1 MLKAGLTEQSTKW
14 SNASSLIER
23 KINREN
29 KEKWSEVAEK
39 RFERWKMLVE
49 SDEAISLD
57 DIMSA
62 YQMDI
67 NILKHTL
74 DQDEAEFTHLA
85 DHKEWLDIIQS
96 VDNGSY
102 NQTEIEVNKDILFFH
117 FVKPFLKAAKAKLKE
132 KLENNF
138 RIGQYEE
145 LMKNFH
151 PDVEI
156 QLLTNLADALAS
168 ISSRTIILELNV
180 ARVTGQLQGETSED
194 RASYYNEVML
204 NDLSY
209 IKAIREEYVVLTRM
223 LATKTRF
230 WIDNV
235 YEILSRYHQDKELL
249 SEQFHNG
256 QTLGPITGID
266 TGSNVS
272 DSHKR
277 GKTVAILSF
286 DSGIKIVYKPRSLEI
301 DEQFNRFIQFLNS
314 KGFTRDLK
322 TVQTLNRQTYG
333 WTEFI
338 TYTECQNK
346 QQVEHFY
353 WRIGAYLAVLYAMNA
368 VDFHHQNLIAHGEYP
383 VLIDLES
390 LLHNNSSYSDD
401 SAFSKAHDRIERS
414 VLRVGL
420 LPRKI
425 GSKQGIEGI
434 DLSALGAQEGQVS
447 PHKTT
452 VIVDRNKDTV
462 HIKEQNYPIPVS
474 FHRPK
479 LNGKMENAAH
489 YQKSLILGFEEI
501 YRFFINHKKEIN
513 AQMDLFKGISVRQI
527 LRGTARYANLLRISL
542 HPDFMRD
549 GLDREMILDKLWL
562 DTKLNPHLRKIVLHE
577 KRDLFVG
584 DIPYFISK
592 PEHTHLWD
600 SQGSCIS
607 NFFGRSALEETKLKI
622 NNLNKIDFQEQVS
635 FIRTAFLVLSH
646 PGEKDKTLKRTDASL
661 SVATQDSLDEA
672 IKIGT
677 YLADRAIEGEQGGRK
692 DLSWIGSFVD
702 NMREDQ
708 FKISP
713 ANSTLYE
720 GVAGISLF
728 FGYLGYITK
737 DSRFTDISRQALVPV
752 QKSLSTSKDISA
764 FGGISSYLYVLDH
777 LSVLWGERDII
788 EKELEP
794 ALERLQ
800 LFISKDQ
807 NNDILTGAAG
817 TAIVLKNL
825 YRRFHDEKIMSLIIK
840 CGDQLIG
847 NMSRMSKGAGWRVPA
862 NPAPASGFAHG
873 ASGISWALYEI
884 YDATKEKKYKE
895 AADQGLEFE
904 RSLFIPELNNWA
916 DIRLEN
922 GEYRNVNF
930 TAWCN
935 GAAGIGLS
943 RALISAYNQQD
954 IVKEEAITAVQTLLK
969 NGFGQNHCLCHGD
982 LGNLEI
988 LKIISE
994 KLGREEMVDKVMS
1007 LSLQILKDIRTRGY
1021 VTGFEKH
1028 NESPSLMMGYSGIGL
1043 GLLKIYSPDKVP
1055 SILMLQSPKDLKL

>member
-1 MLKAGLTEQSTKW
+1 MFILKAGLTEQSTKW
-14 SNASSLIER
+14 SSASSLIER
-23 KINREN
+23 KISREN
-29 KEKWSEVAEK
+29 KGNWSEASEK
-39 RFERWKMLVE
+39 RFERWRMLVE
-49 SDEAISLD
+49 SDEAIRLE
-57 DIMSA
+57 DILSA
-62 YQMDI
+62 YHM
-67 NILKHTL
+67 NIDVLKNTL
-74 DQDEAEFTHLA
+74 DQDQTEFAHPA
-85 DHKEWLDIIQS
+85 DHQEWLGIIQS
-96 VDNGSY
+96 VNSGAY
-102 NQTEIEVNKDILFFH
+102 EQTEIEVNKDILFFH
-117 FVKPFLKAAKAKLKE
+117 FVKPFLKAAKGKLKE
-132 KLENNF
+132 KLEQAG
-138 RIGQYEE
+138 RYEE
-145 LMKNFH
+145 IMKNFN

-156 QLLTNLADALAS
+156 QLITNLADALAS
-168 ISSRTIILELNV
+168 ISSRTLILELNV
-180 ARVTGQLQGETSED
+180 ARVTGQLQGDTSED
-194 RASYYNEVML
+194 RAKYYNEVML
-204 NDLSY
+204 NDPSY
-209 IKAIREEYVVLTRM
+209 LQAIREEYVVLTRM
-223 LATKTRF
+223 LAAKARF
-230 WIDNV
+230 WTDNV
-235 YEILSRYHQDKELL
+235 YDILLRYHEDQRLL
-249 SEQFHNG
+249 SDHFNNG
-256 QTLGPITGID
+256 QALGIITGID

-272 DSHKR
+272 DSHNR

-286 DSGIKIVYKPRSLEI
+286 DSGFKMVYKPRSLEI
-301 DEQFNRFIQFLNS
+301 DEQFNRFIHFLNS
-314 KGFTRDLK
+314 KGLTHDLK
-322 TVQTLNRQTYG
+322 TVQTLNRQHYG

-353 WRIGAYLAVLYAMNA
+353 WRIGAFLAVLYAMNA

-390 LLHNNSSYSDD
+390 LLHNNSRYSDD

-474 FHRPK
+474 FHRPM
-479 LNGKMENAAH
+479 LNGKTENAAH
-489 YQKSLILGFEEI
+489 FEESIVLGFEEL
-501 YRFFINHKKEIN
+501 YRFFMKHKKEIQ

-527 LRGTARYANLLRISL
+527 LRGTARYSNLLRISL

-549 GLDREMILDKLWL
+549 GLDRDMILDKLWL
-562 DTKLNPHLRKIVLHE
+562 DTKLNPHLKNIVLHE

-584 DIPYFISK
+584 DIPYFVSK
-592 PEHTHLWD
+592 PEDTHLWD
-600 SQGSCIS
+600 SKGELIP
-607 NFFGRSALEETKLKI
+607 NFFRRSALEEAKLKI
-622 NNLNKIDFQEQVS
+622 GRLNQIDFQEQVG
-635 FIRTAFLVLSH
+635 FIRTAFLVLKDS
-646 PGEKDKTLKRTDASL
+646 PGKRDTLKRTDIPPSFKTEDFL
-661 SVATQDSLDEA
+661 QEA
-672 IKIGT
+672 VKIGR
-677 YLADRAIEGEQGGRK
+677 YLADRAIPGEQEGQK
-692 DLSWIGSFVD
+692 NLSWIGSFVD

-728 FGYLGYITK
+728 FGYLGHMTK
-737 DSRFTDISRQALVPV
+737 DPRFTEISRQALVPV
-752 QKSLSTSKDISA
+752 QRSLPTSKDISA

-777 LSVLWGERDII
+777 LSVLWKEQDLI

-800 LFISKDQ
+800 LFISNDQ

-825 YRRFHDEKIMSLIIK
+825 YRRFKDEKIMSLIIK
-840 CGDQLIG
+840 CGDQLIR
-847 NMSRMSKGAGWRVPA
+847 NMSEMSKGAGWKVPA
-862 NPAPASGFAHG
+862 NPVPASGFAHG
-873 ASGISWALYEI
+873 AAGISWALYEI
-884 YDATKEKKYKE
+884 YELTKESRYKE

-904 RSLFIPELNNWA
+904 RTLFIPEFNNWA
-916 DIRLEN
+916 DIKLEN
-922 GEYRNVNF
+922 GDYRNVNF

-943 RALISAYNQQD
+943 RALIFSYHRED
-954 IVKEEAITAVQTLLK
+954 IIKEEALTAAKAILK

-988 LKIISE
+988 LQIIARTLKNKE
-994 KLGREEMVDKVMS
+994 LYDWEAS
-1007 LSLQILKDIRTRGY
+1007 LSHQILKDIKIRGY
-1021 VTGFEKH
+1021 LTGFEKN
-1028 NESPSLMMGYSGIGL
+1028 NESPSLMMGYSGIGI
-1043 GLLKIYSPDKVP
+1043 GLLKIYSPDQVP
-1055 SILMLQSPKDLKL
+1055 SILTLQSPQDLNL